1 MRRFLSLTW
10 ALCGLSVLSAQTPY
24 TLKSCL
30 ETGLERNYSIR
41 IARNDERISSSNA
54 TRAAAGALPTLDF
67 SAGYDG
73 ALSDSRTRPRAGETS
88 SENGSYDQTVS
99 AGLDLEWTIFEGFRI
114 RTDYRRL
121 QELKAQGELET
132 RIAIEDF
139 VASLAAEYYNFVQQ
153 KIRLKNFRYAVSLSK
168 ERLRIVEAR
177 YRIGSFS
184 RLDLLQAR
192 VDFNADS
199 SQYITQQELVF
210 ASRIRLNELMAV
222 DSVDR
227 HILVLDS
234 LIRVDE
240 TLDRRELE
248 RQMLRANASLLRS
261 AREQTLAELDLQTLR
276 SRNYPYLKLGAGY
289 GYSLNR
295 YGSGST
301 LQRRTLGP
309 DAGLTLGMTIFDGNR
324 RREQRN
330 ARIEIDNARLRT
342 EQLELSLEAD
352 FSNFWQAYRNNVELL
367 KLEEENLVAANEN
380 YEIAM
385 ERYLLGDLSGIEM
398 REAQSTIRS
407 FARFRCSRSAAAY
420 CTTSIDPFSQVL
432 IRLFPHPTCVCDR
445 MAAKAPGRQSEVWLQ
460 MARRSGTL
468 RRFCRSA
475 SGGEYLLLFVFSGV
489 LCSPGNSGLFVGCA
503 ANSPATVR
511 KSGPIRGLG
520 P

>member
-88 SENGSYDQTVS
+88 SENGAYDQTVS

-184 RLDLLQAR
+184 RLDLLQAPGR
-192 VDFNADS
+192 LQCRQLAVHHA
-199 SQYITQQELVF
+199 
-210 ASRIRLNELMAV
+210 AGARIRFAYPAQRA
-222 DSVDR
+222 DG
-227 HILVLDS
+227 
-234 LIRVDE
+234 
-240 TLDRRELE
+240 RR
-248 RQMLRANASLLRS
+248 
-261 AREQTLAELDLQTLR
+261 
-276 SRNYPYLKLGAGY
+276 
-289 GYSLNR
+289 
-295 YGSGST
+295 
-301 LQRRTLGP
+301 
-309 DAGLTLGMTIFDGNR
+309 
-324 RREQRN
+324 
-330 ARIEIDNARLRT
+330 
-342 EQLELSLEAD
+342 
-352 FSNFWQAYRNNVELL
+352 
-367 KLEEENLVAANEN
+367 
-380 YEIAM
+380 
-385 ERYLLGDLSGIEM
+385 
-398 REAQSTIRS
+398 
-407 FARFRCSRSAAAY
+407 
-420 CTTSIDPFSQVL
+420 
-432 IRLFPHPTCVCDR
+432 
-445 MAAKAPGRQSEVWLQ
+445 
-460 MARRSGTL
+460 
-468 RRFCRSA
+468 
-475 SGGEYLLLFVFSGV
+475 
-489 LCSPGNSGLFVGCA
+489 
-503 ANSPATVR
+503 
-511 KSGPIRGLG
+511 
-520 P
+520 

>member
-88 SENGSYDQTVS
+88 SENGAYDQTVS

-199 SQYITQQELVF
+199 SNVLNQLEQVHT
-210 ASRIRLNELMAV
+210 SRIRLNRLMALEDV
-222 DSVDR
+222 EEQ
-227 HILVLDS
+227 VLIKDS
-234 LIRVDE
+234 LITPNPFLDE
-240 TLDRRELE
+240 VELWKSTLTS
-248 RQMLRANASLLRS
+248 NSSLLIAKKNQVIS
-261 AREQTLAELDLQTLR
+261 ELDYKKIK
-276 SRNYPYLKLGAGY
+276 SRNYPYVKLNAGY
-289 GYSLNR
+289 GYTANW
-295 YGSGST
+295 YEVGT
-301 LQRRTLGP
+301 TDLQRRLGLNY
-309 DAGLTLGMTIFDGNR
+309 GVTVGINVFDGFNR
-324 RREQRN
+324 KREQRN
-330 ARIEIDNARLRT
+330 ARIQIQNQELRT
-342 EQLELSLEAD
+342 QELELGLRAD
-352 FSNFWQAYRNNVELL
+352 MSNFWMAYRNNLDL
-367 KLEEENLVAANEN
+367 WSLEKENLVAAQEN
-380 YEIAM
+380 YRIAID
-385 ERYLLGDLSGIEM
+385 RYKLGDLSGIEL
-398 REAQSTIRS
+398 REAQNSLLE
-407 FARFRCSRSAAAY
+407 AEE
-420 CTTSIDPFSQVL
+420 
-432 IRLFPHPTCVCDR
+432 
-445 MAAKAPGRQSEVWLQ
+445 RQSIAEYSTKICEISLLQ
-460 MARRSGTL
+460 LSGKIMDM
-468 RRFCRSA
+468 FH
-475 SGGEYLLLFVFSGV
+475 E
-489 LCSPGNSGLFVGCA
+489 ND
-503 ANSPATVR
+503 
-511 KSGPIRGLG
+511 
-520 P
+520 

>member
-88 SENGSYDQTVS
+88 SENGAYDQTVS

-309 DAGLTLGMTIFDGNR
+309 DAGLTLGI
-324 RREQRN
+324 
-330 ARIEIDNARLRT
+330 ALLAA
-342 EQLELSLEAD
+342 AD

-398 REAQSTIRS
+398 REAQKSLLDAEERIL
-407 FARFRCSRSAAAY
+407 SAQY
-420 CTTSIDPFSQVL
+420 NTKLCEISL
-432 IRLFPHPTCVCDR
+432 
-445 MAAKAPGRQSEVWLQ
+445 LQ
-460 MARRSGTL
+460 I
-468 RRFCRSA
+468 
-475 SGGEYLLLFVFSGV
+475 SGGILHYLD
-489 LCSPGNSGLFVGCA
+489 
-503 ANSPATVR
+503 
-511 KSGPIRGLG
+511 
-520 P
+520 

>member
-41 IARNDERISSSNA
+41 IARNDERISSSNV
-54 TRAAAGALPTLDF
+54 TRAAAGALPTLDL

-88 SENGSYDQTVS
+88 SESGVYDQTVS

-240 TLDRRELE
+240 TLDRRKLE
-248 RQMLRANASLLRS
+248 DQMLRANSSLLRS

-324 RREQRN
+324 RREH
-330 ARIEIDNARLRT
+330 
-342 EQLELSLEAD
+342 S
-352 FSNFWQAYRNNVELL
+352 
-367 KLEEENLVAANEN
+367 EE
-380 YEIAM
+380 
-385 ERYLLGDLSGIEM
+385 
-398 REAQSTIRS
+398 
-407 FARFRCSRSAAAY
+407 
-420 CTTSIDPFSQVL
+420 
-432 IRLFPHPTCVCDR
+432 
-445 MAAKAPGRQSEVWLQ
+445 
-460 MARRSGTL
+460 
-468 RRFCRSA
+468 
-475 SGGEYLLLFVFSGV
+475 
-489 LCSPGNSGLFVGCA
+489 
-503 ANSPATVR
+503 
-511 KSGPIRGLG
+511 
-520 P
+520 

>member
-1 MRRFLSLTW
+1 MRLVRLVRADSLY
-10 ALCGLSVLSAQTPY
+10 AEVLSGDGLGAQ
-24 TLKSCL
+24 LLDSHRSQRRADQL
-30 ETGLERNYSIR
+30 VER
-41 IARNDERISSSNA
+41 DP
-54 TRAAAGALPTLDF
+54 AAAGGLLPTLDL

-88 SENGSYDQTVS
+88 SENGAYDQTVS

-240 TLDRRELE
+240 TLDRGSSNGRCC
-248 RQMLRANASLLRS
+248 
-261 AREQTLAELDLQTLR
+261 ARTPR
-276 SRNYPYLKLGAGY
+276 C
-289 GYSLNR
+289 
-295 YGSGST
+295 
-301 LQRRTLGP
+301 
-309 DAGLTLGMTIFDGNR
+309 
-324 RREQRN
+324 
-330 ARIEIDNARLRT
+330 
-342 EQLELSLEAD
+342 
-352 FSNFWQAYRNNVELL
+352 
-367 KLEEENLVAANEN
+367 
-380 YEIAM
+380 
-385 ERYLLGDLSGIEM
+385 
-398 REAQSTIRS
+398 
-407 FARFRCSRSAAAY
+407 FARPASRRWPN
-420 CTTSIDPFSQVL
+420 SI
-432 IRLFPHPTCVCDR
+432 C
-445 MAAKAPGRQSEVWLQ
+445 
-460 MARRSGTL
+460 
-468 RRFCRSA
+468 RRFARA
-475 SGGEYLLLFVFSGV
+475 II
-489 LCSPGNSGLFVGCA
+489 
-503 ANSPATVR
+503 
-511 KSGPIRGLG
+511 PI
-520 P
+520 